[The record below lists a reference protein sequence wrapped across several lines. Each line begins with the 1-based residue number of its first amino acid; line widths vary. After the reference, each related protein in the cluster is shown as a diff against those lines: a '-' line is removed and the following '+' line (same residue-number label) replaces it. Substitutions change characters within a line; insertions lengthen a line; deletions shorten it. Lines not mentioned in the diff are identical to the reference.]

1 MASCL
6 GAPAEPLLFSH
17 HPDTT
22 PLPPNRALRY
32 RPCMDQ
38 LSALNI
44 DITHL
49 ACTSCIDASM
59 LSVHDGL
66 RLGPRQ
72 AEVVTPLQKILGFI
86 AATCHTATKSI
97 ANNRPPQ
104 LWVVGKQPAP
114 AQSQQAVPTATLR
127 KEGVPQVST
136 CADARARPY
145 ASVTGSTSTVHVGG
159 IGSDPSSDG
168 MSVAGEGSMRS
179 TTCQR

>member
-1 MASCL
+1 M
-6 GAPAEPLLFSH
+6 PACS
-17 HPDTT
+17 
-22 PLPPNRALRY
+22 
-32 RPCMDQ
+32 PCM
-38 LSALNI
+38 
-44 DITHL
+44 T
-49 ACTSCIDASM
+49 ACGWD
-59 LSVHDGL
+59 LDKQ
-66 RLGPRQ
+66 RLL
-72 AEVVTPLQKILGFI
+72 PLCKNILGFI

-136 CADARARPY
+136 CADARALPY